1 VRFCSWWGGDG
12 DFFKDANKFF
22 ERRRIFVMAKGNIFV
37 EGKWGFVGLGQ
48 NIVPQCGWVAI

>member
-1 VRFCSWWGGDG
+1 
-12 DFFKDANKFF
+12 
-22 ERRRIFVMAKGNIFV
+22 MAKGNILV